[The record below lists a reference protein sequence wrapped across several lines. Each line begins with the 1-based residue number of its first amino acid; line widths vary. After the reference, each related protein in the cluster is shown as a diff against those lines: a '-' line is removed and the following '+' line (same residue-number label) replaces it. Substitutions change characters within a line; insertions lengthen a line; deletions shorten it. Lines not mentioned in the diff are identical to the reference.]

1 MDYKQRMKQKKLLN
15 NIKRAIYLDIIQKAF
30 EDNYDSTTSVEK
42 IKLITT
48 VTEHGKLPNRFES

>member
-30 EDNYDSTTSVEK
+30 EDEV
-42 IKLITT
+42 
-48 VTEHGKLPNRFES
+48 